1 MNINF
6 RLLRAEE
13 IEVRIAS
20 CNKGGVQLLLYK
32 SARVDA
38 NILDETVGNLNWS
51 KTYTRDNHNCILSI
65 WDSEKNCWI
74 QKEDTGTESYSEA
87 EKGLAS
93 DAFKRAGFAFG
104 IGRELYTAPNIF
116 IFSSEL
122 ATFQNDGMKYRCYDS
137 FKVVEVVYN
146 HNRTI
151 KSVLIE
157 NLNTHRTYRFE
168 NPDLECRT
176 IILNSPAPQEAP
188 VNAIPPVIT
197 PSPKTDLTEMK
208 EQKTNNDLTAN
219 ANKKQAAQK
228 AKKRITKKQQ
238 EELLSRCNND
248 CIDVSLLFSLYN
260 VQSVEDVTDI
270 QYKNMQEHWDKIIYQ
285 CTSFF

>member
-20 CNKGGVQLLLYK
+20 CNRGGVQLLLYK

-93 DAFKRAGFAFG
+93 DSFKRAGFAFG

-116 IFSSEL
+116 IFASDL
-122 ATFQNDGMKYRCYDS
+122 VTYKDDGMKCRCYDS
-137 FKVVEVVYN
+137 FRVVEVVYN

-151 KSVLIE
+151 NSVVIE

-168 NPDLECRT
+168 NPTLECKT
-176 IILNSPAPQEAP
+176 IILDAPAPQEAP
-188 VNAIPPVIT
+188 TPTPAIT
-197 PSPKTDLTEMK
+197 PQAKTDLTKMK
-208 EQKTNNDLTAN
+208 EKKTNNSSFAN
-219 ANKKQAAQK
+219 VNNNSTIQK
-228 AKKRITKKQQ
+228 PKKRITKKQQ
-238 EELLSRCNND
+238 EELLSKCNND

-285 CTSFF
+285 CSSFF

>member
-20 CNKGGVQLLLYK
+20 CNRGGVQLLLYK

-93 DAFKRAGFAFG
+93 DSFKRAGFAFG

-116 IFSSEL
+116 IFASDL
-122 ATFQNDGMKYRCYDS
+122 VTYKDDGMKCRCYDS
-137 FKVVEVVYN
+137 FRVVEVVYN

-151 KSVLIE
+151 NSVVIE

-168 NPDLECRT
+168 NPTLECKT
-176 IILNSPAPQEAP
+176 IILDAPAPQEAP
-188 VNAIPPVIT
+188 TPTSAIT
-197 PSPKTDLTEMK
+197 PQAKTDLTKMK
-208 EQKTNNDLTAN
+208 EQKTNNSSSAN
-219 ANKKQAAQK
+219 VNNNSTIQK
-228 AKKRITKKQQ
+228 PKKRITKKQQ
-238 EELLSRCNND
+238 EELLSKCNND

-285 CTSFF
+285 CSSFF

>member
-6 RLLRAEE
+6 RLLNAEE
-13 IEVRIAS
+13 IEVRIAA

-32 SARVDA
+32 NARVDA
-38 NILDETVGNLNWS
+38 NILDETVGNLNWR

-74 QKEDTGTESYSEA
+74 EKEDTGTESYSEA

-93 DAFKRAGFAFG
+93 DSFKRAGFAFG

-122 ATFQNDGMKYRCYDS
+122 ATFQNDGTKYRCYDS
-137 FKVVEVVYN
+137 FRVVEVVYN

-151 KSVLIE
+151 NSVVIE
-157 NLNTHRTYRFE
+157 NLNTHKTYRFK
-168 NPDLECRT
+168 NPTLECKT
-176 IILNSPAPQEAP
+176 IILDAPAPQKAP
-188 VNAIPPVIT
+188 TTTPAIT
-197 PSPKTDLTEMK
+197 PQAKTDLTDMMK
-208 EQKTNNDLTAN
+208 KTA
-219 ANKKQAAQK
+219 ANKPPANSNKNQTTQK
-228 AKKRITKKQQ
+228 PKKPITKKQQ
-238 EELLSRCNND
+238 EELLLKCKKD
-248 CIDVSLLFSLYN
+248 YVDVSALFNLYN

-270 QYKNMQEHWDKIIYQ
+270 QYKNMLEHWDKIIFQ

>member
-6 RLLRAEE
+6 RLLKAEE

-20 CNKGGVQLLLYK
+20 CNRGGVQLLLYK
-32 SARVDA
+32 NARVDA

-51 KTYTRDNHNCILSI
+51 KTYALSNHNCILSI

-74 QKEDTGTESYSEA
+74 QKEDTGTESYTEA

-93 DAFKRAGFAFG
+93 DSFKRAAFAFG

-116 IFSSEL
+116 IFASEL
-122 ATFQNDGMKYRCYDS
+122 ATFQSDGTKCKCYDS
-137 FKVVEVVYN
+137 FRVVEVVYN

-157 NLNTHRTYRFE
+157 NLNTHKVYRFE

-176 IILNSPAPQEAP
+176 IILDAPAKQESPTS
-188 VNAIPPVIT
+188 PPAIT
-197 PSPKTDLTEMK
+197 PPPKTDLTDMV
-208 EQKTNNDLTAN
+208 NNKATA
-219 ANKKQAAQK
+219 KKSSNTP
-228 AKKRITKKQQ
+228 KKRITKKQQ
-238 EELLSRCNND
+238 EELLSKCNVD
-248 CIDVSLLFSLYN
+248 CVDVALLFSLYN
-260 VQSVEDVTDI
+260 VQSVEDVTDV
-270 QYKNMQEHWDKIIYQ
+270 QLKNMYEHWDKIIYQ
-285 CTSFF
+285 CNSFF

>member
-6 RLLRAEE
+6 RLLKAEE

-32 SARVDA
+32 NARVDA
-38 NILDETVGNLNWS
+38 NILDETVGNLNWC
-51 KTYTRDNHNCILSI
+51 KTYTRENHNCILSI

-74 QKEDTGTESYSEA
+74 EKEDTGTESYSEA

-93 DAFKRAGFAFG
+93 DSFKRAGFAFG

-137 FKVVEVVYN
+137 FRVVEVVYN

-151 KSVLIE
+151 NSVVIE

-168 NPDLECRT
+168 NPTLECKT
-176 IILNSPAPQEAP
+176 IILDAPAPQEAP
-188 VNAIPPVIT
+188 TTTPAIT
-197 PSPKTDLTEMK
+197 TTPKTDLTEMMK
-208 EQKTNNDLTAN
+208 KKTANKPLAN
-219 ANKKQAAQK
+219 ANKNQTSQKPKKQ
-228 AKKRITKKQQ
+228 ITKKQQ
-238 EELLSRCNND
+238 EELLLKCKED
-248 CIDVSLLFSLYN
+248 CVDVSLLFNLYN

-270 QYKNMQEHWDKIIYQ
+270 QLKNMQEHWDKIVYQ
-285 CTSFF
+285 CNSFF